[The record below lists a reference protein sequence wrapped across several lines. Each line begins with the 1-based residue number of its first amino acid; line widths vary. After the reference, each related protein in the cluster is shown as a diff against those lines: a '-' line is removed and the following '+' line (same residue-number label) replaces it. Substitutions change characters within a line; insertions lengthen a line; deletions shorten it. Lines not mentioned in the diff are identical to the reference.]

1 MFTGIVECTGKVL
14 AIDDKGGSTDF
25 EIAAD
30 FVNELK
36 IDQSISHN
44 GVCLTVTELFEASY
58 RVTAIP
64 ETLKKTNLGALKTS
78 DRVNLERSMKADG
91 RFDGHIVQGHVDQV
105 AECIAIRQE
114 GDSHL
119 FTFRYDDTQGNYT
132 VEKGSVCMNGI
143 SLTVIDSK
151 DGEFSVAVIP
161 YTFEFTNMNLL
172 RTGDIVNVEFDVIG
186 KYLRNLFLKYQTRR

>member
-14 AIDDKGGSTDF
+14 AINDKGSSTDF
-25 EIAAD
+25 EIAVD

-36 IDQSISHN
+36 VDQSISHN
-44 GVCLTVTELFEASY
+44 GVCLTVTELMKRSY

-64 ETLKKTNLGALKTS
+64 ETLRKTNLGRLKAGDT
-78 DRVNLERSMKADG
+78 VNLERSMKADG
-91 RFDGHIVQGHVDQV
+91 RFDGHIVQGHIDQT
-105 AECIAIRQE
+105 AECISIRQE
-114 GDSHL
+114 GDSYL
-119 FTFRYDDTQGNYT
+119 FTFRYDDTKGNYT

-161 YTFEFTNMNLL
+161 YTFEFTNVKFL

-186 KYLRNLFLKYQTRR
+186 KYLRNLFLKYQTKQ